1 MATGT
6 TFRILPSGDGRYYG
20 AYPDGDAP
28 TGITAMQAYVF
39 GHSLFTYTGGDTAP
53 ATDYTRTGTWMGS
66 FAAHNTLDF
75 NGQGDFGQMTT
86 LNGYW
91 ASRAAAY
98 AGDGQPRLDAS
109 SAGGV
114 PDSPQYNYPT
124 NTTPD
129 WSSGDWGSQSWT
141 HVYTM
146 PSNFE
151 QNSVTPAAYNAR
163 IQEQLD
169 NFVSLLTNPTVVYY
183 MHWQEGGVQPVPP
196 VDVTNMTSGEA
207 QTYRDYTRGDYL
219 TWFVGSQDLTI
230 AANPTLNYVTVPVG
244 PVWADLWENE
254 SYFQGL
260 NSGVFFGDQSPHGTE
275 TMYFLAGLICY
286 RAQYGVNFDPSGY
299 VPPVG
304 SVVNSAVLNN
314 LPAIVSYIEQ
324 RLNFYNSNG
333 VRVYL

>member
-6 TFRILPSGDGRYYG
+6 TFRILPSFDGRYYG
-20 AYPDGDAP
+20 AYPNGDAP
-28 TGITAMQAYVF
+28 SGISAMQAYIF
-39 GHSLFTYTGGDTAP
+39 GHSLFTYDGGDTAP
-53 ATDYTRTGTWMGS
+53 ATAYTRTGTWMGS
-66 FAAHNTLDF
+66 FAAHNSLDF
-75 NGQGDFGQMTT
+75 NGQGDFGQITT
-86 LNGYW
+86 LNTYW
-91 ASRAAAY
+91 ASREGAY

-109 SAGGV
+109 ASAS
-114 PDSPQYNYPT
+114 PDSPLYAYST

-129 WSSGDWGSQSWT
+129 WASGDWDAQSWT

-151 QNSVTPAAYNAR
+151 QNSVTPSAYNAR

-169 NFVSLLTNPTVVYY
+169 NFVPLLTNPTVVYY

-196 VDVTNMTSGEA
+196 VDATNMTSGEA
-207 QTYRDYTRGDYL
+207 QAYRDYTRGDYL
-219 TWFVGSQDLTI
+219 TWFIGSQDITI
-230 AANPTLNYVTVPVG
+230 AANPSLNYVTVPVG

-254 SYFQGL
+254 PYMQGL

-275 TMYFLAGLICY
+275 TMYFLAALICY
-286 RAQYGVNFDPSGY
+286 RAQYGINFDPTGY
-299 VPPVG
+299 TAPVG
-304 SVVNSAVLNN
+304 SIVNAAVLNN
-314 LPAIVSYIEQ
+314 LPAIVNYMEQ